1 MLHICHSNSFGW
13 CNRCISIERWRSLHN
28 PRSHHRSKIFS
39 SSRTFFRFCFPRL
52 VSRNHHS
59 DHLELLQ
66 GMHLNGIAAQ
76 ASDLRSHSAVF
87 PIAKSFHRSSSIP
100 GWCNGCNLTKRP
112 IFWCCWPSRSKIASG
127 AFSRPGTW
135 MELLEPI
142 SCASTRARHP
152 SDDSATC
159 PRGLHLNKMPQSL
172 VQPPPPLPRL
182 PLCPSPC
189 LPPCPNVHLHLK
201 DCISTERCNHRPRRS
216 EIATTPAIFTIYN
229 IKGFRSWNLSVDEQL
244 PKIYQGRWTKGF
256 FLISCTHIKS
266 TPVGFIPQSLWTWQ
280 SLSGCTLVDAQMH
293 MAHWP
298 MEGTLH
304 LNRKYPVWTPPF

>member
-28 PRSHHRSKIFS
+28 PRSHQRSKIFS
-39 SSRTFFRFCFPRL
+39 STVDFFRFCFPRL

-66 GMHLNGIAAQ
+66 GMHLNGIA

-142 SCASTRARHP
+142 SCASTQARHP

-172 VQPPPPLPRL
+172 VQPPRPLPRL
-182 PLCPSPC
+182 PLCPSLVFPR
-189 LPPCPNVHLHLK
+189 VQMS
-201 DCISTERCNHRPRRS
+201 ISTRVHQNVKKLAE
-216 EIATTPAIFTIYN
+216 F
-229 IKGFRSWNLSVDEQL
+229 
-244 PKIYQGRWTKGF
+244 
-256 FLISCTHIKS
+256 
-266 TPVGFIPQSLWTWQ
+266 QSN
-280 SLSGCTLVDAQMH
+280 VM
-293 MAHWP
+293 
-298 MEGTLH
+298 
-304 LNRKYPVWTPPF
+304 